1 MLLEAPL
8 HVTSGGGATC
18 FKGFDDFKNITVTF
32 AVLTAN
38 RLKYAKT
45 AVNKGFTLTVT
56 MKGDVYE
63 W

>member
-18 FKGFDDFKNITVTF
+18 FKGFDDFKNNAVTF
-32 AVLTAN
+32 AVLTVN
-38 RLKYAKT
+38 RLKLAKT
-45 AVNKGFTLTVT
+45 AVNRGFALTVT

-63 W
+63 